1 MSIKRTFRQEN
12 EYGARIRNERVRL
25 GYTQAKWADCCG
37 VSKTSQVSYESGIY
51 KPDVAY
57 LRGAVTL
64 GADPLYILADRSM
77 AASVALEFD
86 WDLAEE
92 IMTIIDLWAASKSNP
107 TPTATRMR
115 LLKLF
120 YAQFSTSGKVD
131 ERDLQKSLAMVSAK
145 G

>member
-1 MSIKRTFRQEN
+1 MRTLSQKN
-12 EYGARIRNERVRL
+12 EYGTRLRNERVRL
-25 GYTQAKWADCCG
+25 GYTQTEWAKSCG
-37 VSKTSQVSYESGIY
+37 VSKTSQVSYEAGTY

-57 LRGAVTL
+57 LTGAVEL
-64 GADPLYILADRSM
+64 GADPLYLLVGRPV
-77 AASVALEFD
+77 AANSAIEFD

-92 IMTIIDLWAASKSNP
+92 IMTIIDIWAAGRPTP

-131 ERDLQKSLAMVSAK
+131 PDDLEKSLAMVS
-145 G
+145 